1 VKAIFLAFLLAVVSG
16 ETFDQADPALRLN
29 ISAITQV
36 SKGIESA
43 NSQHAGIDS
52 AKQGSIRKLL
62 ELQGSNDCMNRLP
75 FEMFENLPAGN
86 SQERL
91 QKLLVNRL
99 KEKIVSDEIN
109 VSMSVYDKHFS
120 QSEIDGLVS
129 FYSAP
134 LGTKALSVRD
144 QVLVETRSR
153 LAKFAS
159 QWSQEALNEVL
170 NENPDLRK
178 AIEADPGRD
187 TKR

>member
-1 VKAIFLAFLLAVVSG
+1 MKAIFLAFLLAVVSG

-86 SQERL
+86 YQERL

-129 FYSAP
+129 F
-134 LGTKALSVRD
+134 
-144 QVLVETRSR
+144 
-153 LAKFAS
+153 
-159 QWSQEALNEVL
+159 LNVL
-170 NENPDLRK
+170 NDSVFVDYERR
-178 AIEADPGRD
+178 AITIASIFVEDAVLFHDRSFEIA
-187 TKR
+187 